1 MLDFSASDA
10 NGKTT
15 IQRLPDIV
23 PVNEAQVVHAF
34 LLENGLTPSPQLA
47 TRTVREVV
55 TLLTRKFLCVNMWEL
70 CGDGQLGLH
79 GTKVEALA
87 SAATGTGSGESYM
100 FEQCTSH
107 VAKATQATLARRPDA
122 AEGSTAIS
130 HEAPTAIP
138 EGLPPNAVAATSS
151 ASEWNESQLVGW
163 LRGEMGL
170 DAVAD
175 AVAAED
181 GIDGAMALE
190 MDKDCWKELG
200 ASNLK
205 AAKII
210 SSLKKLA

>member
-87 SAATGTGSGESYM
+87 SAATGTGSGEIYM

-107 VAKATQATLARRPDA
+107 VAKATQATLERRPDA

-138 EGLPPNAVAATSS
+138 EGTPPSPSTAVDDNVDTWLVGAGLGKYVDAIKEYGYDTMAALRV
-151 ASEWNESQLVGW
+151 ASEEDIV
-163 LRGEMGL
+163 EMCD
-170 DAVAD
+170 DADVKMKRPHRKLMI
-175 AVAAED
+175 V
-181 GIDGAMALE
+181 
-190 MDKDCWKELG
+190 KWQELT
-200 ASNLK
+200 A
-205 AAKII
+205 
-210 SSLKKLA
+210 